1 MNIKKVLEHNQE
13 LYSIRFD
20 DYVSF
25 EFRLLKIKEFNLF
38 NKVLMGGNIPPFL
51 IYEEIFNLCYIG
63 TVKYLPKNMPVGY
76 IISTGQLIHQMSGGE
91 SGVEFLLAIAEERQ
105 KAPLN
110 SIYEHMKTVIF
121 WAFSNIN
128 LKDIDQMTEK
138 EFIRNFVAAENLL
151 IKTKP
156 EYTQLDLKAIYDELF
171 GEKPQEKTQA
181 PEVVHDVSKMEQ
193 ELGYWNVRDAEERF
207 MQEEIER
214 IKQHQKNNRS

>member
-13 LYSIRFD
+13 LYNIQFD
-20 DYVSF
+20 NYVSF

-38 NKVLMGGNIPPFL
+38 NKFLSGGNIPPFL

-63 TVKYLPKNMPVGY
+63 AIEYLPKTMPVGY

-91 SGVEFLLAIAEERQ
+91 SGIEFLMNIAEERQ
-105 KAPLN
+105 RHPPN
-110 SIYEHMKTVIF
+110 SIYEHMKSVIF
-121 WAFSNIN
+121 WAFSSIS

-171 GEKPQEKTQA
+171 GEKQEEQEKK
-181 PEVVHDVSKMEQ
+181 PEVVHDVNRMEQ
-193 ELGYWNVRDAEERF
+193 ELGYWNVKDAEERF
-207 MQEEIER
+207 IKEEIER
-214 IKQHQKNNRS
+214 IKQHNKQ

>member
-13 LYSIRFD
+13 LYNIQFD
-20 DYVSF
+20 NYVSF
-25 EFRLLKIKEFNLF
+25 EFRLLTIKEFNLF
-38 NKVLMGGNIPPFL
+38 NKFLSGGNIPPFL

-63 TVKYLPKNMPVGY
+63 AIEYLPNTMPVGY

-91 SGVEFLLAIAEERQ
+91 SGIEFLMNIAEERQ
-105 KAPLN
+105 RHPPN
-110 SIYEHMKTVIF
+110 SIYEHMKSVIF
-121 WAFSNIN
+121 WAFSSIS

-171 GEKPQEKTQA
+171 GEKQEEQEKK
-181 PEVVHDVSKMEQ
+181 PEVVHDVNRMEQ
-193 ELGYWNVRDAEERF
+193 ELGYWNVKDAEERF
-207 MQEEIER
+207 IKEEIER
-214 IKQHQKNNRS
+214 IKQHNKQ